1 VAQQTSLLAFDRQNH
16 AGASDGHAATLSAA
30 IQQEAEAMLAE
41 KRVVSS
47 AITIQEN
54 ADKMKARARPNPN
67 PNPNQAD
74 LACAGAL
81 QGRCPRRVSG
91 KAACLASP
99 RAAIKT
105 AKRRWLPTRW
115 RPPWPNSCRPAEAA
129 RLAARRRCARSGCRA
144 RRPRPGRCWGGR
156 TWTRTARPRARSC
169 G

>member
-67 PNPNQAD
+67 RNPSQAG
-74 LACAGAL
+74 LACAGAAAGPL
-81 QGRCPRRVSG
+81 SAPRVRKGGVLG
-91 KAACLASP
+91 KS
-99 RAAIKT
+99 
-105 AKRRWLPTRW
+105 TRGDQK
-115 RPPWPNSCRPAEAA
+115 SEAA
-129 RLAARRRCARSGCRA
+129 LAADAPA
-144 RRPRPGRCWGGR
+144 
-156 TWTRTARPRARSC
+156 TALA
-169 G
+169 